1 MDFVCCQTDINH
13 FQAENG
19 KEVCPSLST
28 IFDQRQKMD
37 NTFVSGQKQGK
48 DDSLQNLEDGRD
60 ISGDNGMR
68 KLARR
73 ANPQHALILNVKRLQ
88 AGKSLIKDPF
98 LRSIF
103 GIGNKIMRHVV
114 TLDEKY
120 LRHCLEL
127 IHINAAKA
135 AQCNISVNL
144 SSIKMG
150 ILSHGLNSAKIRDE
164 NTYDLGKFVFEC
176 PLAVGTGSVVIGPAE
191 QWVLGSI
198 MGSKRMANILKS
210 PLLRKLGALDVD
222 PSLNDVK
229 GSISYDFMSSPGGF
243 SNYSS
248 HKLGNETPISKNHK
262 YGSETLHKRLVSV
275 SSTNS
280 ACSYQSFS
288 STSTAISQGMLQ
300 CTWKGGIPY
309 FVFSLDNQREL
320 YVANLSKERS
330 ACNKGL
336 DYMYLFHSSR
346 GGHKE
351 HGMSDNESHL
361 VGKMKV
367 STSFSICPQDS
378 KIMETEFVLFSGNET
393 FIREMQ
399 TSSHNHRKN
408 KSLSKKVVEVF
419 KSSHSSK
426 QRTTSRFRR
435 SSSIMEDSSW
445 DPCNN
450 SDALDGANLLEEQL
464 LPNFE
469 LTAIVARDHFP
480 ENPCPEVGG
489 WGLKLLR
496 KAGFKQMVD
505 TLEAPVPS
513 ACSCD
518 TSDYSTSMDALVPA
532 GIHGGPRTRNVGP
545 SSLIERWR
553 SGGHCDCGGWDL
565 GCPLTVLKA
574 RSSKEAGLP
583 PTDMSE
589 ACKLFDF
596 FIQGSEHGSPALRI
610 VNVHDGLY
618 FIHFQS
624 TLSALQS
631 FAIAIAYIHTQS
643 PTLRPKNVQQ

>member
-1 MDFVCCQTDINH
+1 
-13 FQAENG
+13 
-19 KEVCPSLST
+19 
-28 IFDQRQKMD
+28 MD
-37 NTFVSGQKQGK
+37 NTFVSGQKDDQGK

-60 ISGDNGMR
+60 ISGDNGMNYSESKLK

-73 ANPQHALILNVKRLQ
+73 VNPQHALILNVKRSQ
-88 AGKSLIKDPF
+88 AGKSLIKDSF
-98 LRSIF
+98 LWSIF
-103 GIGNKIMRHVV
+103 EIGNKIPRHVV

-120 LRHCLEL
+120 LRCCLEL
-127 IHINAAKA
+127 IRINAAKA
-135 AQCNISVNL
+135 SQCNISVNL
-144 SSIKMG
+144 SSVKKG
-150 ILSHGLNSAKIRDE
+150 ILSDELHSAKIRDE
-164 NTYDLGKFVFEC
+164 NTCDSGRFVFEC

-191 QWVLGSI
+191 QWVVGSI
-198 MGSKRMANILKS
+198 MGSRSMANILKT
-210 PLLRKLGALDVD
+210 PLLRKLGALDVV

-248 HKLGNETPISKNHK
+248 HKLGSETPISENHK

-275 SSTNS
+275 SNTNTT
-280 ACSYQSFS
+280 CSDKSFS
-288 STSTAISQGMLQ
+288 STSTTTSQGMLQ

-309 FVFSLDNQREL
+309 FVFSLDNQREV
-320 YVANLSKERS
+320 YVANLLKEGPARK
-330 ACNKGL
+330 KGL
-336 DYMYLFHSSR
+336 DYMYLFHSSK
-346 GGHKE
+346 GNHKE
-351 HGMSDNESHL
+351 DEISDNESHL

-408 KSLSKKVVEVF
+408 KGISQKVVEVF
-419 KSSHSSK
+419 KSSQSSK
-426 QRTTSRFRR
+426 QRMRSRFRR

-445 DPCNN
+445 DPCQDTVNN
-450 SDALDGANLLEEQL
+450 SDALDGTNLLEEQL
-464 LPNFE
+464 PPNLE
-469 LTAIVARDHFP
+469 LTAIVVRDHFP
-480 ENPCPEVGG
+480 ENPRPEVGG
-489 WGLKLLR
+489 WGLKFLR
-496 KAGFKQMVD
+496 KAGVKQMVD
-505 TLEAPVPS
+505 TLEAPAPF
-513 ACSCD
+513 ACSGGTGDC
-518 TSDYSTSMDALVPA
+518 STGMDVLVPA
-532 GIHGGPRTRNVGP
+532 GIHGGPRTRNGGP

-596 FIQGSEHGSPALRI
+596 FIQGSEHGSPTLRI
-610 VNVHDGLY
+610 TSVHDGLY

-631 FAIAIAYIHTQS
+631 FSIAVAYIHTKS
-643 PTLRPKNVQQ
+643 PTLRPKNVQQSR